1 MNYTIPFFFI
11 ATVLFNKKWWII
23 IHYLYHCGAAVD
35 SLGLHGLSCKKG
47 RMRFHRHGATND
59 VLHHAFS
66 SAGVPSCLEPSCLS
80 RSDGKRPD
88 GFTLVPWERGKPLV
102 WDATVPDS
110 LAHSYRSAALSGSG
124 AAAALAES
132 KKVSKYARLSPS
144 YTFTPVAIEL
154 FGTLGPQSHS
164 FVRSLG
170 RRICLYTGDEN
181 AGLYLMQRLSV
192 TVQCGNAA
200 LIMDA
205 LPSISSS
212 FWLFSPPLGFYLDD
226 IFFYSFCIIIILS
239 VILMYMYTCTFP
251 FHSIPFL
258 PPPPSLS
265 FSLSFNYFILYCTV
279 LLLLSSL
286 L

>member
-1 MNYTIPFFFI
+1 
-11 ATVLFNKKWWII
+11 
-23 IHYLYHCGAAVD
+23 
-35 SLGLHGLSCKKG
+35 
-47 RMRFHRHGATND
+47 MRFHRHGATND

-80 RSDGKRPD
+80 RSDGKWPD

-144 YTFTPVAIEL
+144 YTFTPVAIES
-154 FGTLGPQSHS
+154 FGTLGPQSRS

-170 RRICLYTGDEN
+170 RRIRLYTGDEN

-212 FWLFSPPLGFYLDD
+212 F
-226 IFFYSFCIIIILS
+226 
-239 VILMYMYTCTFP
+239 
-251 FHSIPFL
+251 
-258 PPPPSLS
+258 
-265 FSLSFNYFILYCTV
+265 
-279 LLLLSSL
+279 
-286 L
+286 